1 VKKKITFLINPISGG
16 IDKTSFPN
24 LIDTFLNKDLFNY
37 SFTFSTSPAHL
48 VKIAKDA
55 AEEGVDCVVAVGGDG
70 TLNSVAAALVHS
82 PINLAVVP
90 MGSGNGL
97 ARHLGIS
104 MNPGKAIATINQYKS
119 VKIDSGMANN
129 QFFIN
134 VAGAGFDAHVSQKF
148 AEAPRRG
155 LITYAKISIGEFAR
169 YPNETYELTLDGQT
183 VSHEAFIICV
193 GNGSQYGNNAY
204 ITPTAEVNDGMFNI
218 TVVKPFRI
226 IDMPILAYDL
236 FAKRV
241 NKSYL
246 ASTFTPKSILIK
258 RASAGV
264 FNIDGE
270 PIEMDR
276 DVEIKMLSASVNI
289 LVP

>member
-1 VKKKITFLINPISGG
+1 MKKKITFLINPISGG

-24 LIDTFLNKDLFNY
+24 LIDTILNKDLFSY
-37 SFTFSTSPAHL
+37 SFTFSTSTEHL
-48 VKIAKDA
+48 IKIAKDVVD
-55 AEEGVDCVVAVGGDG
+55 EGADCVVAVGGDG
-70 TLNSVAAALVHS
+70 TLNSVAAAVAHS

-104 MNPGKAIATINQYKS
+104 MNPNEAIATINQYKS

-148 AEAPRRG
+148 AEAPSRG

-169 YPNETYELTLDGQT
+169 YPNEKYELTIDGKT
-183 VSHEAFIICV
+183 ISHEAFIICV

-204 ITPTAEVNDGMFNI
+204 ITPAAEVNDGMFDI

-226 IDMPILAYDL
+226 IDMPILAFDL
-236 FAKRV
+236 FAKRI

-246 ASTFTPKSILIK
+246 ADTYKAKSILIK

-270 PIEMDR
+270 PIDMEQDI
-276 DVEIKMLSASVNI
+276 EIKMFRASVNMI
-289 LVP
+289 VP